1 MAKLLQIDA
10 DIRAVIFD
18 VYPELTRIDSGPL
31 S

>member
-18 VYPELTRIDSGPL
+18 LDAELTRIDGGPL